1 MDSSFREILSTAG
14 LIWPTPPNQLLSLS
28 VRSSLFRNDLCHFF
42 ASHRDQYQSF
52 WEDLQG
58 YWDSLSQFKQA
69 LVPLAVDHGTD
80 AEAYSPPGD
89 SLIRA
94 LLGVDILQS
103 DLIVYLIQKLPELSD
118 DPEDSRETNLVTL
131 VIRQLRWLDYV
142 VDPESLANQLM
153 EIITVLSVDAQ
164 KDVIGALP
172 DVIVDSEHQYVA
184 EELVKLLQ
192 SYSPLMIPILDTLSN
207 LQCPASVTDQ
217 LQHTVLGRLRSADA
231 DDLPIML
238 KFLFQTAS
246 AESALVVVS
255 RIRKNLD
262 LESLR
267 LSVPSRDT
275 LVGTVDK
282 LPEVLILDAIHFG
295 LQFHKSIGTSWLKL
309 VNELTVPKEHTT
321 LDLAVL
327 CLLYGL
333 PSTQKRILNVLRRK
347 VLYQHVLAHQF
358 SEVIRTY
365 GYALR
370 QHYPTLLSLSENVMR
385 LSTQQPSLAALACHL
400 YQGCFQVFDAY
411 YRQEVV
417 GALVA
422 HIGSGDQCEIDT
434 SLLILL
440 EITQASAPTIKPFT
454 VFIKGILDY
463 IDNLNLGQ
471 VRLLFRL
478 LGYLLRAFPDE
489 TGMYDEIHIF
499 IRKQLSS
506 GLDKFK
512 LIGIL
517 GGVAL
522 VKCLGNNPST
532 TNEDSTNGTSSQ
544 ATRGDTGNTV
554 VLRNALSLINL
565 VIDSGRLQS
574 WNCLAIAYDEL
585 AGAVLT
591 GKLDPRLETWLAENV
606 ANSFAD
612 LYFCETSSL
621 ALSINGAP
629 HTTSRV
635 KHAKAPDY
643 AGDQLVPEVWY
654 DLDGFED
661 AVVLRLLH
669 FLPGYT
675 GGSEKHSDIISD
687 LVATG
692 KNVNGNPL
700 ACLCALF
707 KLFQACEKVANHGSL
722 QEMDA
727 PLGCGVLL
735 FQRDQ
740 LQDLCEGEYP
750 STVVY
755 QAQIGLLTTINWYR
769 ELLNAF
775 ADQPNSEM
783 QNKVVQRLENLVSL
797 QDIMGQFL
805 VATSGFNPSDT
816 LLPMLWANDRLTL
829 NTCLLPNG
837 QLDLAKLGSL
847 ASNRSSAYMAYL
859 REITVDGYQ
868 AFTLAPLTLYPDSSA
883 KNTDPESRCT
893 LSPAALCYLLDEFL
907 PKLHDHLGKNRLIP
921 ALGTWCLSRSSSL
934 SSNATQGEGQ
944 TSVGYAQ
951 QVFIMLA
958 RFLPALWQDL
968 RVAFDSLEALNKED
982 TQVQE
987 PSSSDTQAIGSP
999 SGSAI
1004 TEKSPK
1010 SAYAEYMA
1018 CVTKLLEALTV
1029 FIKWPGLFKV
1039 EKRALA
1045 IRTVGALGQRERWD
1059 DPAVDNDE
1067 PTLVAYVEGAF
1078 QRFAQRFPK
1087 LPSLATGLAVHRVLQ
1102 ALFDLTVFH
1111 LYPELGTDP
1120 GATKPY
1126 QLRERANTPAA
1137 VLAMGSQLSQLA
1149 TTLLQLVDEEPKN
1162 SLKTAD
1168 LAYLLYTE
1176 IVYLPQPED
1185 KLGHYVHT
1193 VFPDFISQSESTYPC
1208 LVDKTFPLFYRE
1220 VVTAFVDTAVSSWS
1234 HLAQPHQR
1242 PESYVVDTLGRFCSQ
1257 VAMWRSLVGMVQ
1269 AYNNRDVCLVSLK
1282 QGKRF
1287 VDAFSSYCLGF
1298 MEHQFRNH
1306 FTTVSSI
1313 FKPLQRATRIL
1324 HTVCSHSKTVRDTR
1338 LTALVPPTRRALE
1351 VLLYRVKVMF
1361 DRNNCLD
1368 AFLLGS
1374 LKHRNLAGDEVSSQL
1389 PPEKMYD
1396 SELSDPDSANESSGM
1411 PEVDQ
1416 LMHRMAEQASMS
1428 DDDEFAREN
1437 DQDEQDTMQK
1447 PELESV
1453 SITSSHRRQKPMAK
1467 RSGGAPGKLTHL
1479 TPEKDGA
1486 VDEVDEDSTGD
1497 QSQPRRRRTLKRP
1510 KESGNTMNRLKKAK
1524 ARRTELLQARR
1535 QRRAAKTF
1543 SISTAESGNVDEE
1556 EE

>member
-1 MDSSFREILSTAG
+1 MVVWILG
-14 LIWPTPPNQLLSLS
+14 YLRRLSLCIVS

-42 ASHRDQYQSF
+42 SSHRDQYQCF
-52 WEDLQG
+52 WDDLQG

-80 AEAYSPPGD
+80 TDAYSPPGE

-103 DLIVYLIQKLPELSD
+103 DLIEYLVQKLPELSD

-153 EIITVLSVDAQ
+153 EIVTVLSVDAQ

-172 DVIVDSEHQYVA
+172 DVIVDSEHQYIA

-207 LQCPASVTDQ
+207 LQCPTSVTDQ

-231 DDLPIML
+231 DDLPVML

-246 AESALVVVS
+246 TESAPLVVS

-262 LESLR
+262 LESIR
-267 LSVPSRDT
+267 SSVPSRDT
-275 LVGTVDK
+275 LVGTLDK
-282 LPEVLILDAIHFG
+282 LPEVLILDALHFG

-347 VLYQHVLAHQF
+347 VLHQHVVAHQF
-358 SEVIRTY
+358 SEVIQTY

-440 EITQASAPTIKPFT
+440 EITQTSAPAIKPFT

-522 VKCLGNNPST
+522 VKCLGAT
-532 TNEDSTNGTSSQ
+532 TSAADEGPADATSSQ
-544 ATRGDTGNTV
+544 ATEGNTT

-591 GKLDPRLETWLAENV
+591 GTLDPRLETWLNENV

-612 LYFCETSSL
+612 LYFCEASSL
-621 ALSINGAP
+621 ALPANGAP
-629 HTTSRV
+629 PTTPRV
-635 KHAKAPDY
+635 RHAKAPDY
-643 AGDQLVPEVWY
+643 AGDQLVPGVWY

-661 AVVLRLLH
+661 AVMLRLLH

-675 GGSEKHSDIISD
+675 GAGEKHSDIISD

-707 KLFQACEKVANHGSL
+707 KLFQACEKAANHGSL

-727 PLGCGVLL
+727 PLGSGVLL
-735 FQRDQ
+735 FHRDQ
-740 LQDLCEGEYP
+740 LQDLCEGEY
-750 STVVY
+750 SSAVVY
-755 QAQIGLLTTINWYR
+755 QARIGLLAAINWYR
-769 ELLNAF
+769 ELINAF
-775 ADQPNSEM
+775 ADQPSPEM
-783 QNKVVQRLENLVSL
+783 QKKVIQRLENLVSL
-797 QDIMGQFL
+797 QDIMRQFL
-805 VATSGFNPSDT
+805 VTTTEFNPSDT
-816 LLPMLWANDRLTL
+816 LLPTLWANDRVTL
-829 NTCLLPNG
+829 STCLLPNG

-847 ASNRSSAYMAYL
+847 AYSRSSAYTAYL
-859 REITVDGYQ
+859 REITIDGYQ
-868 AFTLAPLTLYPDSSA
+868 VFRLASLTPYPAPLEKSSGP
-883 KNTDPESRCT
+883 KGPCT
-893 LSPAALCYLLDEFL
+893 LTPAALCYLLDEFL

-921 ALGTWCLSRSSSL
+921 ALGTWCLSKSSL
-934 SSNATQGEGQ
+934 PSGHSTEAKGQ
-944 TSVGYAQ
+944 TSVGYAE

-958 RFLPALWQDL
+958 RFIPALWQDL
-968 RVAFDSLEALNKED
+968 WVAFDSLEAFNNED
-982 TQVQE
+982 VHTQK
-987 PSSSDTQAIGSP
+987 SSPSDTQATSSP
-999 SGSAI
+999 SGVAS
-1004 TEKSPK
+1004 TVSPSK
-1010 SAYAEYMA
+1010 PAYAEYTA
-1018 CVTKLLEALTV
+1018 CIAKLLDALSV

-1039 EKRALA
+1039 EKRVLA
-1045 IRTVGALGQRERWD
+1045 VRTVGALGQREQWD

-1067 PTLVAYVEGAF
+1067 PTLVAYAEGAF
-1078 QRFAQRFPK
+1078 QCFAQRFPK
-1087 LPSLATGLAVHRVLQ
+1087 LPSLSTGLAVHRVLQ
-1102 ALFDLTVFH
+1102 ALYDLTVFH

-1120 GATKPY
+1120 GTTKPY
-1126 QLRERANTPAA
+1126 QLRERSNTPAA

-1149 TTLLQLVDEEPKN
+1149 TELLRLEGETPKN
-1162 SLKTAD
+1162 TLKTAD

-1185 KLGHYVHT
+1185 KLNHYVHT
-1193 VFPDFISQSESTYPC
+1193 VFPDFIAQSESTHPC
-1208 LVDKTFPLFYRE
+1208 LDDKTFPLFYRE
-1220 VVTAFVDTAVSSWS
+1220 VVTAFVDTAIGSWS
-1234 HLAQPHQR
+1234 HLAQR
-1242 PESYVVDTLGRFCSQ
+1242 PESYVVDTLGRFRNQ
-1257 VAMWRSLVGMVQ
+1257 VTMWRSLVGMVQ

-1287 VDAFSSYCLGF
+1287 VDAFSSHCLGF
-1298 MEHQFRNH
+1298 MEHHFRNH
-1306 FTTVSSI
+1306 FTIVSSI

-1324 HTVCSHSKTVRDTR
+1324 HTVCGHSKTVRDTR

-1389 PPEKMYD
+1389 PPEKVYD
-1396 SELSDPDSANESSGM
+1396 SELSDPDNGNESSGM
-1411 PEVDQ
+1411 AEVDQ
-1416 LMHRMAEQASMS
+1416 FMHRIAERADTS
-1428 DDDEFAREN
+1428 DDDELTKES
-1437 DQDEQDTMQK
+1437 DQDERVTLQE
-1447 PELESV
+1447 PERESDSV
-1453 SITSSHRRQKPMAK
+1453 TSQHRYKKPMAK
-1467 RSGGAPGKLTHL
+1467 RTGGAPGKYTNLS
-1479 TPEKDGA
+1479 PEKNGA
-1486 VDEVDEDSTGD
+1486 AGDEEGEDSMGD
-1497 QSQPRRRRTLKRP
+1497 QSQPRRRRTLKRS
-1510 KESGNTMNRLKKAK
+1510 KESDSTMNRLKKAK

-1535 QRRAAKTF
+1535 QRRTAKAF
-1543 SISTAESGNVDEE
+1543 PVSAGESGNVDDDEE
-1556 EE
+1556 